1 MEIGIPKEIKDHEYR
16 VGATPAGVAQLTA
29 RGHEVRVQSGAGA
42 RIGFGD
48 ELYRQAGAL
57 VVDGAE
63 RVYAE
68 SEMILKVKE
77 PQPAEYELLQPQQ
90 LLFCYL
96 HLAPEPQL
104 TAALLDRRVTGV
116 AFETVTDAKGQ
127 LPLLTPMS
135 EIAGRLSVQAG
146 AQALQPINGGRGV
159 LLSGA
164 PGVPPAR
171 VLILGGGVVGTQ
183 AARIALGM
191 GAEVTL
197 LDIDL
202 ARLRYLD
209 DLFALRVKTAYSDP
223 ATLADLLRE
232 NDLLIGAVLLP
243 GARAPHLVSRAMLRT
258 MLPGSAI
265 VDVAIDQGGCVESA
279 RPTTHSHPMYVEQ
292 GVVHYCVANMPAA
305 AARTATQALA
315 LATLPYA
322 LRIADLGWEKA
333 AARDP
338 GLAAGLN
345 TAGGQL
351 VHPALRAAA

>member
-1 MEIGIPKEIKDHEYR
+1 MNTALAPP
-16 VGATPAGVAQLTA
+16 PAGVAQLVA
-29 RGHEVRVQSGAGA
+29 RGHEVRVQSGAGE

-77 PQPAEYELLQPQQ
+77 PQPVEYELLQPQQ

-104 TAALLDRRVTGV
+104 TTALLDRRVTGV
-116 AFETVTDAKGQ
+116 AFETVTDAQGQ

-146 AQALQPINGGRGV
+146 ALALQPINGGRGV

-183 AARIALGM
+183 AARIAVGM

-197 LDIDL
+197 LDIDTG
-202 ARLRYLD
+202 RLRTLD

-223 ATLADLLRE
+223 ATLAALLPE
-232 NDLLIGAVLLP
+232 TDLLIGAVLLP
-243 GARAPHLVSRAMLRT
+243 GARAPHLVSRAMLCT

-279 RPTTHSHPMYVEQ
+279 RATTHSNPMYVEQ

-351 VHPALRAAA
+351 VHPVLRAAA